1 MLEQMALVVV
11 VVVIVAA
18 LAVAY
23 YFHNHSSKKE
33 EQVIDIKE
41 AQKVLWL
48 QRKNIQACMNRMV
61 NVKLKPFRNGYY
73 VIKEKDQEGKT
84 RLVACRS
91 DNSIIEMYFDSGSI
105 FVEQG
110 DIPTMHTFEIKQ
122 KGKDVNEKVCVIFL
136 PDDKMLLNVKTSIIK
151 EATNQG

>member
-11 VVVIVAA
+11 VVVIVAT

-23 YFHNHSSKKE
+23 YFYNHSSKKE
-33 EQVIDIKE
+33 KQVIDAGE
-41 AQKVLWL
+41 AKKVLWL
-48 QRKNIQACMNRMV
+48 HRRNIQACMNGMV
-61 NVKLKPFRNGYY
+61 NVKLNPFYKGYY
-73 VIKEKDQEGKT
+73 VIIEKDQEGKT

-91 DNSIIEMYFDSGSI
+91 DNSIIEMYFNSGSI

-122 KGKDVNEKVCVIFL
+122 KGKDVNENVCVIFL
-136 PDDKMLLNVKTSIIK
+136 PDDKMLWDVKTSIIK

>member
-1 MLEQMALVVV
+1 MLQVGIVFFVVSTIVLVPFIWALRRTHY
-11 VVVIVAA
+11 
-18 LAVAY
+18 LADV
-23 YFHNHSSKKE
+23 KW
-33 EQVIDIKE
+33 VLRLRIGDI
-41 AQKVLWL
+41 
-48 QRKNIQACMNRMV
+48 RDCKNGMV
-61 NVKLKPFRNGYY
+61 NVKLKPFYEGYY
-73 VIKEKDQEGKT
+73 VVIEKAEEGKT

-136 PDDKMLLNVKTSIIK
+136 PDDKMLWDVKTSIIK